1 MNLFEVFDGH
11 LSVDLGAV
19 DATVAQHFLDMTH
32 RSPSLQHVG
41 GKGMAERMT
50 IYSLARN
57 PRPQYGGLQ
66 KLPDDRVVQMMATE
80 LACDGVI
87 TER

>member
-41 GKGMAERMT
+41 GKGVTEAVEADGNFGIDHSAIAFADVLT
-50 IYSLARN
+50 DLLLGVGGAVAGEPEARL
-57 PRPQYGGLQ
+57 YFG
-66 KLPDDRVVQMMATE
+66 
-80 LACDGVI
+80 
-87 TER
+87 